1 MAGRTAPRVTLVKGS
16 GERGALLPLAPQV
29 ANSTP
34 ARGADAAPSAFVNVN
49 AGTSGSPGGTPSA
62 SPVASRAGRAHA
74 APPTALAVVARPA
87 LSADVAA
94 PANASSGS
102 MAAPSPAADSAPID
116 YAVRA
121 SELMANQMP
130 RLAQR
135 AERQVARVLF
145 VAGRSEHGAGDD
157 AIRAAA
163 ATIGR
168 DGGDALAGLSVSARE
183 AQRLGEAAR
192 AEYARRGGTPEALA
206 LQARAFGANPLDVE
220 AAGNLAF
227 LLLRQRPAQ
236 AEAARQLA
244 LHALTLRGAR
254 YPEGRIEDWATFA
267 IASALAGRERD
278 ARNAFL
284 VTLVAGAQ
292 PRTPVQGG
300 ARRLRDLRRAA
311 ARADR
316 GDAAKRER
324 VRASQRLG
332 VLRVAAALGG
342 ERRALTPVCADA
354 SARSHRR
361 DAAGRRRASRAGP
374 CLAATPRKPG
384 LPPARHGGKARG
396 REGEAE
402 TGTVCGISLVAARFP
417 PRREPDRRKRGMM
430 KQNASAA
437 GAGRDEGDMGEDGED
452 AKAAAAR
459 RSLALLNAQADAVR
473 AELAGLRRDLA
484 KAKDELSG
492 LRTAQ
497 LLEANAELV
506 QAAVHADS
514 VAQTAVSTLD
524 ELARSTQHDELTG
537 APTRALMLD
546 RLETAISM
554 AQRRATRV
562 GVIFLDLDYFKQI
575 NDSLGHAVGDRVL
588 QLATRRLEASV
599 RESDSVSRHGGDE
612 FVVLLAEMAKASD
625 AAAVAQK
632 ILESLAA
639 PAHVGAHTLSLSGSL
654 GISVYPEDGA
664 DANTLIE
671 CADAAMYRA
680 KKAGPGRYAFCSEI
694 VDGVEVDSRTPAEPT
709 SPPGKRAESPLAEH
723 EARLR
728 ELLEANKHLVSAAQ
742 SAQKLQA
749 SAEEAHHRQINFVA
763 MAAHALRN
771 PLSAIR
777 MAATTLSIRRPT
789 TSFAPRSTT

>member
-1 MAGRTAPRVTLVKGS
+1 M
-16 GERGALLPLAPQV
+16 
-29 ANSTP
+29 
-34 ARGADAAPSAFVNVN
+34 
-49 AGTSGSPGGTPSA
+49 
-62 SPVASRAGRAHA
+62 
-74 APPTALAVVARPA
+74 
-87 LSADVAA
+87 
-94 PANASSGS
+94 
-102 MAAPSPAADSAPID
+102 
-116 YAVRA
+116 
-121 SELMANQMP
+121 
-130 RLAQR
+130 
-135 AERQVARVLF
+135 
-145 VAGRSEHGAGDD
+145 GD
-157 AIRAAA
+157 
-163 ATIGR
+163 
-168 DGGDALAGLSVSARE
+168 
-183 AQRLGEAAR
+183 
-192 AEYARRGGTPEALA
+192 
-206 LQARAFGANPLDVE
+206 
-220 AAGNLAF
+220 
-227 LLLRQRPAQ
+227 
-236 AEAARQLA
+236 
-244 LHALTLRGAR
+244 
-254 YPEGRIEDWATFA
+254 
-267 IASALAGRERD
+267 
-278 ARNAFL
+278 
-284 VTLVAGAQ
+284 
-292 PRTPVQGG
+292 
-300 ARRLRDLRRAA
+300 
-311 ARADR
+311 
-316 GDAAKRER
+316 
-324 VRASQRLG
+324 
-332 VLRVAAALGG
+332 
-342 ERRALTPVCADA
+342 
-354 SARSHRR
+354 
-361 DAAGRRRASRAGP
+361 
-374 CLAATPRKPG
+374 
-384 LPPARHGGKARG
+384 
-396 REGEAE
+396 
-402 TGTVCGISLVAARFP
+402 
-417 PRREPDRRKRGMM
+417 
-430 KQNASAA
+430 
-437 GAGRDEGDMGEDGED
+437 DGED
-452 AKAAAAR
+452 AKAAATR
-459 RSLALLNAQADAVR
+459 RSLALLTAQADAVR

-546 RLETAISM
+546 RLDTAISM

-639 PAHVGAHTLSLSGSL
+639 PAQVGPHTLSLSGSL

-694 VDGVEVDSRTPAEPT
+694 VDGVGVDSRAPEAPKT
-709 SPPGKRAESPLAEH
+709 PPGKRVESPLAEH

-749 SAEEAHHRQINFVA
+749 SAEEAHHRQINFVV

-777 MAATTLSIRRPT
+777 MAAATLKHPKADDMVRAAQHDVIQRQTAHMTRLIDDLLDGSRVGAGEFRLQSGTLDLGLIIGDAVDACRHAIDSKRQRLRIELAPGMTRVHGDPQRLTQVFSNLLNNASRRTPAGGDILLRMVAGDDQVEI
-789 TSFAPRSTT
+789 SVAHEGVGIAPEALPHIFDLFSLDTNVPLDESGLGIGLAVVHELVKAHGGSVTAKSDGDDRGTEFVVRLPRAR